1 MSTFETTVQKGGD
14 FLQRMTKQD
23 QAVAAAVTLTA
34 VATAIYATRSSTF
47 RKNLPPFVS
56 AATVI
61 NGVTYNS
68 DPRKWTEQV
77 AEMHGGTFRTDVIG
91 RVSTSNATHI

>member
-47 RKNLPPFVS
+47 RKVT
-56 AATVI
+56 ATNFLSV
-61 NGVTYNS
+61 NMDSQY
-68 DPRKWTEQV
+68 
-77 AEMHGGTFRTDVIG
+77 
-91 RVSTSNATHI
+91 